1 MAWHGNTSNGHGRV
15 AAGSRSALT
24 RQQRGIKVA
33 RMNIEYGYC
42 LASEPL
48 PFLPLRASSLTSPLL
63 RPLSL
68 AESLMTSE
76 IARRL
81 SLCAVGVKG
90 PVRVRRL

>member
-1 MAWHGNTSNGHGRV
+1 MAW
-15 AAGSRSALT
+15 
-24 RQQRGIKVA
+24 QQRAWESGGRHSAAKGIKVA

-48 PFLPLRASSLTSPLL
+48 PFLPLRASSLTSPL

-81 SLCAVGVKG
+81 SLRGG
-90 PVRVRRL
+90 S

>member
-1 MAWHGNTSNGHGRV
+1 MAWQHGQRAWESG
-15 AAGSRSALT
+15 GSRSALT

-81 SLCAVGVKG
+81 SLRGG
-90 PVRVRRL
+90 S